1 MGRPIKKSK
10 MAGSAS
16 GSAGNI
22 AVTAHRAQGGA
33 KVDATKAYIIN
44 QRGSKKFK
52 ISLADSSVGIYEL
65 KAVAPGSLQNT
76 SNQFCV
82 QAVLND
88 STVVYVEKFF
98 NRTIHWVDGAGNTG
112 RAFYTLGTEGTDEGG
127 GAGASSEGIK
137 SASID
142 VITDQ

>member
-1 MGRPIKKSK
+1 

-52 ISLADSSVGIYEL
+52 ISLADLRLTTFMDCSAFDTRKPPREEPLIFAAVSV
-65 KAVAPGSLQNT
+65 
-76 SNQFCV
+76 C
-82 QAVLND
+82 
-88 STVVYVEKFF
+88 
-98 NRTIHWVDGAGNTG
+98 
-112 RAFYTLGTEGTDEGG
+112 
-127 GAGASSEGIK
+127 
-137 SASID
+137 
-142 VITDQ
+142 

>member
-52 ISLADSSVGIYEL
+52 ISLADSERNYLLSKFNLL
-65 KAVAPGSLQNT
+65 KSIGL
-76 SNQFCV
+76 
-82 QAVLND
+82 LNSD
-88 STVVYVEKFF
+88 YLKL
-98 NRTIHWVDGAGNTG
+98 R
-112 RAFYTLGTEGTDEGG
+112 
-127 GAGASSEGIK
+127 
-137 SASID
+137 
-142 VITDQ
+142 